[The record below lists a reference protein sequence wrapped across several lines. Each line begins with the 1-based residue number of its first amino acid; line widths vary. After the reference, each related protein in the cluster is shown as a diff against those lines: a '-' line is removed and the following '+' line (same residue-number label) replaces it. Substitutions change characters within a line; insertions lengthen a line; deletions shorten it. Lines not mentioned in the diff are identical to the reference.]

1 MATEANGEAGS
12 AVGMPQL
19 DFSTWPNQI
28 FWLLVTLVVIY
39 LVLSRIALPRIGAVL
54 ADRKSTITNDLAAA
68 EELKQKAVEAEKA
81 YNDALANARTE
92 AAKIIAAAKAEIQ
105 KDLDAATAKADAEI
119 AAKTAESEKS
129 IAEIRDGAAA
139 VVAEVARDTA
149 GELVTALGGCAGWLL
164 TRSVVRP
171 LRVAVSVANKVA
183 AGDLTT
189 TIEVDGKDEPARLL
203 EALRTMQENLENVVS
218 GVRSNAEGVASASAE
233 IAQGNVDLSMR
244 TEEQASS
251 LDETTSSMQQL

>member
-1 MATEANGEAGS
+1 MATEATAEAGK

-39 LVLSRIALPRIGAVL
+39 LVLSKIALPRIGAVL

-68 EELKQKAVEAEKA
+68 EELKQKAVSAEKA

-119 AAKTAESEKS
+119 AAKAAESEKT
-129 IAEIRDGAAA
+129 IAGIRDGAAA
-139 VVAEVARDTA
+139 AVAEVAKDVA
-149 GELVTALGGCAGWLL
+149 AALVGALGGGADAK
-164 TRSVVRP
+164 TVTA
-171 LRVAVSVANKVA
+171 AV
-183 AGDLTT
+183 T
-189 TIEVDGKDEPARLL
+189 ARLK
-203 EALRTMQENLENVVS
+203 
-218 GVRSNAEGVASASAE
+218 G
-233 IAQGNVDLSMR
+233 
-244 TEEQASS
+244 
-251 LDETTSSMQQL
+251 